1 MFQEICT
8 WSWSTIWSAVS
19 AIFTAATVG
28 VAWWAMRIWRQQEAL
43 KAKMS
48 LKMAVAEYS
57 NALSQ
62 LPVNL
67 ASPQIRIEK
76 RPELRDLRIKLNAV
90 MNSFLVCEHM
100 LERYPRVVSCCRSLP
115 DTHKEY
121 VRGRDNNMQAKYL
134 CHLLLSQPFVF
145 K

>member
-1 MFQEICT
+1 MWQTIYC
-8 WSWSTIWSAVS
+8 WPWATIWAGVS

-28 VAWWAMRIWRQQEAL
+28 VAWWAMRVWRQQEAL
-43 KAKMS
+43 KAKMA

-67 ASPQIRIEK
+67 GTPQVRIEK
-76 RPELRDLRIKLNAV
+76 RAELRELRHKLNAIR
-90 MNSFLVCEHM
+90 NAFLVCEHM
-100 LERYPRVVSCCRSLP
+100 LDRYPRVVSCCRSLP
-115 DTHKEY
+115 DTHREY
-121 VRGRDNNMQAKYL
+121 VRGTDNNIQAKYV
-134 CHLLLSQPFVF
+134 CHLLLSQQFVF

>member
-1 MFQEICT
+1 MWQVIFN
-8 WSWSTIWSAVS
+8 WPWATIWAAVS
-19 AIFTAATVG
+19 AILTAVTVG
-28 VAWWAMRIWRQQEAL
+28 IALRAMHVWRQQEAL

-67 ASPQIRIEK
+67 GSPTVRIEK
-76 RPELRDLRIKLNAV
+76 RAELKELRHKLNALI
-90 MNSFLVCEHM
+90 NAFLICEHM
-100 LERYPRVVSCCRSLP
+100 LEKHPRVVSCCGSLKEM
-115 DTHKEY
+115 HKEY
-121 VRGRDNNMQAKYL
+121 VRGINNNIQAL
-134 CHLLLSQPFVF
+134 DCCHLILSQQFVF

>member
-1 MFQEICT
+1 MFQVIFS
-8 WSWSTIWSAVS
+8 WPWSTIWGAVS
-19 AIFTAATVG
+19 AIFTAATAG
-28 VAWWAMRIWRQQEAL
+28 VAWWVMRVWRQQEAL
-43 KAKMS
+43 KAKMA

-76 RPELRDLRIKLNAV
+76 RPEVRDLRIKLNAV

-100 LERYPRVVSCCRSLP
+100 LDRYPRVVSCCRSLP
-115 DTHKEY
+115 ETHKEY
-121 VRGRDNNMQAKYL
+121 VMGRDNNIQAKYI